1 MMSDKNKDYWKYVK
15 INGVNL
21 ILFSIDGE
29 LMSKMVAIT
38 LLKDKRNMSID
49 GAVKYLNSL
58 KQK

>member
-1 MMSDKNKDYWKYVK
+1 MSDKNKDYWKYVK